1 MVKIIVGERVGKDGN
16 LAIGCSACVFDP
28 TQQKMLF
35 IRRADNDRWAIPGG
49 YMEPGESL
57 SEACKREVLEETGL
71 SVEIQ
76 RLIGVYTSP
85 NLRLE
90 YPDGN
95 KWQLVAFYFEVIVIG
110 GELALSE
117 ETTDIRYF
125 SQSEAEKLEL
135 SPLDQQRMLDGFSR
149 KEQTVICDDFYF
161 AAMQNQAG

>member
-1 MVKIIVGERVGKDGN
+1 MVKVKVGERVGKNGN
-16 LAIGCSACVFDP
+16 LAIGCAACIFD
-28 TQQKMLF
+28 TTRLKMLF
-35 IRRADNDRWAIPGG
+35 IRRADNNRWAMPGG

-71 SVEIQ
+71 LVEIQ

-85 NLRLE
+85 NFLLE

-95 KWQLVAFYFEVIVIG
+95 NWQLVSFYFEVTVTG
-110 GELALSE
+110 GELTLSE

-125 SQSEAEKLEL
+125 SQSETKNLEMN
-135 SPLDQQRMLDGFSR
+135 PLDRRRIVDGYTG

-161 AAMQNQAG
+161 SAT